1 LGLRYSAGNFLIDNC
16 GVHFMEKKWWLVI
29 AGCLTHAVN
38 TGFCYFGM
46 SAFFPSFE
54 REFGWSRTAISG
66 AFSLARVESGILGP
80 VEGYIV
86 DRVGAQRIM
95 YIGIVVCVLGFFS
108 LSFVN
113 SLAMLYVAIV
123 LGIVLGSSLGYLV
136 PISVLIAKAFREK
149 RSLAFGIFRTG
160 PGISGALV
168 PVIGWMIV
176 AWGWRSAA
184 VASAGILLAVGM
196 PLAWFINY
204 IFRQHEAAAP
214 DAGEVAGHSSNTT
227 GIAND
232 PQFTLKEAMRTK
244 SFWLFSTAMA
254 FRHLVTEGVSVHFVI
269 LLVDRG
275 WSTEAASSLLGVSAM
290 IGAPARLLMGWLGD
304 IFDKRRLAMGLL
316 AALAVSVLLMGWS
329 AHALLFT
336 TCMVIYSLSYGGL
349 AALQEPIRADYFG
362 TRAFATIQGVSRSVT
377 TSGTFMGP
385 ILAGLFYDMTKSY
398 TVAFAIFA
406 VMSLVSLFFMF
417 LAKPPLNKI

>member
-1 LGLRYSAGNFLIDNC
+1 MDR
-16 GVHFMEKKWWLVI
+16 KWWIVI
-29 AGCLTHAVN
+29 AGCFTHAVN

-80 VEGYIV
+80 LEGYIV
-86 DRVGAQRIM
+86 ERVGPPRIM
-95 YIGIVVCVLGFFS
+95 YIGIVVCVAGFLS
-108 LSFVN
+108 LSFVHT
-113 SLAMLYVAIV
+113 LPMLYVAIV
-123 LGIVLGSSLGYLV
+123 VGIVLGSSLGYLV

-168 PVIGWMIV
+168 PVIGAMIV
-176 AWGWRSAA
+176 AWGWRAAALASAA
-184 VASAGILLAVGM
+184 ILLTVGL
-196 PLAWFINY
+196 PLAWFINHIY
-204 IFRQHEAAAP
+204 RQHASA
-214 DAGEVAGHSSNTT
+214 EVSASQIDGHVSS
-227 GIAND
+227 ASPRADD
-232 PQFTLKEAMRTK
+232 PQYTLKEALRTK
-244 SFWLFSTAMA
+244 LFWLFSIAMA

-275 WSTEAASSLLGVSAM
+275 WSTEAASGLLGLSAI

-304 IFDKRRLAMGLL
+304 LVDKRRLAMGLL
-316 AALAVSVLLMGWS
+316 AALSVSVLLMGWS
-329 AHALLFT
+329 SQAFLFT
-336 TCMVIYSLSYGGL
+336 ACMVIYSLAYGGL

-362 TRAFATIQGVSRSVT
+362 TKAFATIQGVSRSVT
-377 TSGTFMGP
+377 TAGTFMGP
-385 ILAGLFYDMTKSY
+385 ILAGVFYDLTKSY

-406 VMSLVSLFFMF
+406 VMSLVSMFFMF
-417 LAKPPLNKI
+417 LAKPPVQGAVD